1 MTGTVKNYDAKLGFG
16 FIVPDQGGKDV
27 FVHHSNIAMDG
38 FRVLEE
44 KQHVEFEVE
53 STPRGLN
60 AKNVIVIGDFQ
71 TGNVRNRE
79 RTMNHA

>member
-1 MTGTVKNYDAKLGFG
+1 MTGTVKNFDAKKGFG
-16 FIVPDQGGKDV
+16 FIIPDQGGKDV
-27 FVHHSNIAMDG
+27 FVHHSNIAMKG

-60 AKNVIVIGDFQ
+60 AKNVVVIGDFQ
-71 TGNVRNRE
+71 SGNSSSRE
-79 RTMNHA
+79 RSFA